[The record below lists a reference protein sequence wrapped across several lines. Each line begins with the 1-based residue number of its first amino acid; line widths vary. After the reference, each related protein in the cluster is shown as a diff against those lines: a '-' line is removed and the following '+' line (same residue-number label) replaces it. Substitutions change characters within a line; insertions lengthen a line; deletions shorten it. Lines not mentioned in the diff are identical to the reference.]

1 MNKTFGELSIDEKLE
16 LHRAM
21 YEGKPVQYWVDD
33 HERWETK
40 CTSQFHDNLVYRIAP
55 EPETDIELPW
65 HVISPEYRWAARDE
79 SGDIYVYESEPFV
92 SNALRLWVGDDAKYC
107 NHLIHLI
114 HKPGNKPW
122 DQSLIKRPEGV

>member
-1 MNKTFGELSIDEKLE
+1 MDKTFGELSIDEKLE

-21 YEGKPVQYWVDD
+21 YEGKSVQYFNVHVDL
-33 HERWETK
+33 WMAK
-40 CTSQFHDNLVYRIAP
+40 TSHSFSDDYIYRIAP

-65 HVISPEYRWAARDE
+65 HVISPEYQWAARDAY
-79 SGDIYVYESEPFV
+79 GDVWMYEEKPSLKIDMWFEE
-92 SNALRLWVGDDAKYC
+92 NARYC
-107 NHLIHLI
+107 RHII

>member
-1 MNKTFGELSIDEKLE
+1 MDKPFGKLSIDEKLE

-21 YEGKPVQYWVDD
+21 YEGRVVQYWTDNPAG
-33 HERWETK
+33 WETK
-40 CTSQFHDNLVYRIAP
+40 ALRHFTDSLVYRIAP

-65 HVISPEYRWAARDE
+65 HVISPEYQWAARDAD
-79 SGDIYVYESEPFV
+79 GDIYVFESKPYVESECHWW
-92 SNALRLWVGDDAKYC
+92 SGYASKCC
-107 NHLIHLI
+107 NHLI